1 MSSKLGLILSMM
13 FVIMFF
19 LFGVDLIC
27 IQYVYSD
34 LDAKSIS
41 ISYLISQNGGLSSA
55 LIDDIENTYSVTFSC
70 KGNCNPSFGDILT
83 FEISTIY
90 SPLIISNTNM
100 DIRISR
106 TAMIGFYG

>member
-41 ISYLISQNGGLSSA
+41 ISSVIFSFLIKAEQLLSIQHGIV
-55 LIDDIENTYSVTFSC
+55 LI
-70 KGNCNPSFGDILT
+70 L
-83 FEISTIY
+83 
-90 SPLIISNTNM
+90 
-100 DIRISR
+100 R
-106 TAMIGFYG
+106 